1 MLIGCCAWGCPIG
14 QPHICFFEVVRDRK
28 DPSDQR
34 EDRINR
40 SPKPRF
46 GLRVSVVS
54 FVRNNA
60 PHKNTDRKSA
70 STKKGSN
77 PKTTTFCFASYTHMS
92 VDPRR
97 GNRGGIA
104 PAPRHRPHHS
114 AGYRDPHHAPCATL
128 SPRQVRAS

>member
-1 MLIGCCAWGCPIG
+1 MLRVLLLGLSISGDSPFFVFWGQG
-14 QPHICFFEVVRDRK
+14 DRK

-40 SPKPRF
+40 CPKPRF

-54 FVRNNA
+54 FVRNNT
-60 PHKNTDRKSA
+60 PHKNTDRQSA

-77 PKTTTFCFASYTHMS
+77 PKTTTFCSASCTRRS
-92 VDPRR
+92 VGPRR

-104 PAPRHRPHHS
+104 PAPRHRHHHS

>member
-1 MLIGCCAWGCPIG
+1 MLIGCCEWGCPIG
-14 QPHICFFEVVRDRK
+14 QPLICFLRWCETEKTQVTKEKIVSTVVRNLVLV
-28 DPSDQR
+28 SV
-34 EDRINR
+34 
-40 SPKPRF
+40 
-46 GLRVSVVS
+46 VSVVS

-60 PHKNTDRKSA
+60 PHKNTDRQSA

-92 VDPRR
+92 VGPRR